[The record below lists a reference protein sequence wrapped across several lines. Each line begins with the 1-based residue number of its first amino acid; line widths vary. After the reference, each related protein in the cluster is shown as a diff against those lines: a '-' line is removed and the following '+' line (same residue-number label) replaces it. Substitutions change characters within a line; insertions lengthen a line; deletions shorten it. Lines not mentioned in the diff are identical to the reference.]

1 MFKYKIICYNIPI
14 KNSYKQTINMLL
26 LEVVQKR
33 TVFHNF
39 KKTAILLFVIFS
51 FHAFKLTNKI

>member
-1 MFKYKIICYNIPI
+1 MFKSQIICYNFQI

-39 KKTAILLFVIFS
+39 KKMAILLFVIFS
-51 FHAFKLTNKI
+51 FQTFKLTNKI